1 MKAHVGVDVDSGIV
15 HSLEATTAKVHDS
28 RIFLG
33 KGKGLSWG
41 V

>member
-1 MKAHVGVDVDSGIV
+1 MKAHVSVDVDSGIV

-28 RIFLG
+28 C
-33 KGKGLSWG
+33 